1 MKLDRIENK
10 DTYTNEEAAEIYI
23 DGLNMGHAAGY
34 KKATDVRRK
43 ENAKDLMIATLIVG
57 GIYTYHK
64 YKDKIKAK
72 IKKIKGEA

>member
-10 DTYTNEEAAEIYI
+10 DSYTNEEAAGIYI

-34 KKATDVRRK
+34 KKATDDRRK

-57 GIYTYHK
+57 GIYVWNK
-64 YKDKIKAK
+64 KKDKIKAK

>member
-10 DTYTNEEAAEIYI
+10 DSYTNEEAAEIYI
-23 DGLNMGHAAGY
+23 DGLIMGRAAGC
-34 KKATDVRRK
+34 KEATDARRK
-43 ENAKDLMIATLIVG
+43 ENTKDLAIATLIVG
-57 GIYTYHK
+57 GIYVYHK